1 MFDAVIFDLDGTLID
16 TESVALTAGIEA
28 FDSLG
33 TLVSADFMHLLVGV
47 DLPSSAKIIR
57 SHHPD
62 LDIDLLNSRWRAGFD
77 AQITMNMPLKPGVMD
92 LLAQL
97 ALPVAICTSTGRDG
111 AHYKLGLAGLGNAFA
126 HVITVDDVTH
136 AKPHPEPYLL
146 TAARLGVNPARCV
159 VFEDSEVGSEAAHRA
174 GCTVVQV
181 PDFIPATGRFAHHVA
196 PSLLD
201 GARLVGLI

>member
-16 TESVALTAGIEA
+16 TESVALAAGMAA
-28 FDSLG
+28 FGSLG
-33 TLVSADFMHLLVGV
+33 TTVTSDFMHSLVGV

-62 LDIDLLNSRWRAGFD
+62 LDLDLLNSRWRAGFE
-77 AQITMNMPLKPGVMD
+77 AQIAKDMPLKPGVMD

-97 ALPVAICTSTGRDG
+97 SLPVAICTSTGRDG
-111 AHYKLGLAGLGNAFA
+111 AHYKLGLAGLANAFA

-146 TAARLGVNPARCV
+146 SAARLGVNPARCV

-181 PDFIPATGRFAHHVA
+181 PDFIPSTGRFAHHIA
-196 PSLLD
+196 PTLLD
-201 GARLVGLI
+201 GARLVGII

>member
-16 TESVALTAGIEA
+16 TESAALAAGTEA
-28 FDSLG
+28 FASLG
-33 TLVSADFMHLLVGV
+33 TMVSPDFMHLLVGV
-47 DLPSSAKIIR
+47 DLPTSAKIIR
-57 SHHPD
+57 SHHPGLD
-62 LDIDLLNSRWRAGFD
+62 LDLLNSRWRDGFD
-77 AQITMNMPLKPGVMD
+77 SRIATDMPLKPGVMD

-146 TAARLGVNPARCV
+146 TAARLGVPAARCV

-181 PDFIPATGRFAHHVA
+181 PDFIPSTGRFAHHIA
-196 PSLLD
+196 PTLLD
-201 GARLVGLI
+201 GARFVGLI